1 MIFSFLSNILEP
13 FAYLL
18 FCVAIYMQLAKAG
31 GSTLK
36 LLLVHYSVCTLLM
49 TLAAWKAFY
58 SQDNRWTYNVLW
70 LQSAVVIPLYFHQ
83 HFQSAGKKWVIK
95 TLISVNL
102 LYFIINDIVY
112 AQLFRFDSLGYSL
125 LSVSISIVCFMY
137 FYQVFTHVTEKPIWY
152 DFNFWLVS
160 GYLFYFL
167 VSFAIFLTYH
177 QLTSNILD
185 TYTAEER
192 RLLTVLW
199 GVHNGLLFIS
209 AVTALFGH
217 LWITYRTR

>member
-1 MIFSFLSNILEP
+1 MIFAFLSNILEP
-13 FAYLL
+13 FAYLIFFIAVYL
-18 FCVAIYMQLAKAG
+18 QLVKTGA
-31 GSTLK
+31 SSLR
-36 LLLVHYSVCTLLM
+36 LLLFHYLVCTLLM

-58 SQDNRWTYNVLW
+58 SQDNLWTYNVLW
-70 LQSAVVIPLYFHQ
+70 LQSAFFIPLYFHQ
-83 HFQSAGKKWVIK
+83 RFRSRRKKWVIRA
-95 TLISVNL
+95 LISINL
-102 LYFIINDIVY
+102 LYFLINDIVY

-185 TYTAEER
+185 TYTSEER
-192 RLLTVLW
+192 HLLTVLW
-199 GVHNGLLFIS
+199 GVHNCLLFIS

-217 LWITYRTR
+217 LWITYRNR